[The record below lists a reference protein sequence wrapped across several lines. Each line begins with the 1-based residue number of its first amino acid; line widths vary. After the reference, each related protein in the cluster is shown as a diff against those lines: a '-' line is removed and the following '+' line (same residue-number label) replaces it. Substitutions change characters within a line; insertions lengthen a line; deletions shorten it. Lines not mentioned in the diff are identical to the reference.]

1 MSSPIIWSA
10 GLAGTG
16 VDTATVFPDYFGTNV
31 IWVNSASSAASDGNA
46 GTEPELPLATL
57 AQAITNASAGAC
69 IAVSA
74 THAQTISVTL
84 AVNKAGLRFVGF
96 GTGTARPTLTPSAG
110 NIATFTV
117 TAANCVIDNFY
128 LKAAAATSGASGR
141 LTTNASGTQV
151 LNCQIDCGAFDQ
163 EGLLFTTGGDNARV
177 QACTITATASR
188 PTRAISHSN
197 AVSNFHLLD
206 TVIDGATFGWAGNA
220 VNVTSAINLVA
231 KNVTIMGNADIF
243 GTTVAS
249 YQMYGITAI
258 GAAKVNVS

>member
-1 MSSPIIWSA
+1 MASPIIWSA

-31 IWVNSASSAASDGNA
+31 IWVNSASSAASDANA
-46 GTEPELPLATL
+46 GTEPELPLLTL

-69 IAVSA
+69 IAVAA

-84 AVNKAGLRFVGF
+84 AANKAGLRFVGF

-110 NIATFTV
+110 NVATFTV
-117 TAANCVIDNFY
+117 TAANVTIDNFY

-141 LTTNASGTQV
+141 LTTNSSGTQV
-151 LNCQIDCGAFDQ
+151 LNCQVDCGAFDQ
-163 EGLLFTTGGDNARV
+163 QGLLYTTGADNARV
-177 QACTITATASR
+177 QGCTFTATASR
-188 PTRAISHSN
+188 PTSAISHTN
-197 AVSNFHLLD
+197 AVSNFQLHD
-206 TVIDGATFGWAGNA
+206 SVFDGATFGWAGNA
-220 VNVTSAINLVA
+220 VSISSAINLVA
-231 KNVTIMGNADIF
+231 KNVTIMGNSDIA

-258 GAAKVNVS
+258 GAAKVAIT